1 MVWGVDLTLFIKLFL
16 YFYIIYILCIYFICI
31 FERSTGQKH
40 SSSHNTHIMTILESI
55 EQKVAIAVEAINAIL
70 PEGYFTTNTI
80 SSTNFGNSGYI
91 VIKKVCPIDYIVQI
105 CKVRISDH
113 YATNSVR
120 ESSEIMIDQLRFNL
134 DELMTRVERSMF
146 PERFE
151 QVEIRTLTGDL
162 LTSNFQVGR
171 KPYTTL
177 TEPTFL
183 GEVIGKKGNLLHSY
197 SWMKEDV
204 RFEWRKK

>member
-1 MVWGVDLTLFIKLFL
+1 
-16 YFYIIYILCIYFICI
+16 
-31 FERSTGQKH
+31 
-40 SSSHNTHIMTILESI
+40 MTILESI
-55 EQKVAIAVEAINAIL
+55 EQKVAMAVETINAIL
-70 PEGYFTTNTI
+70 PEGYYTTNTI

-120 ESSEIMIDQLRFNL
+120 EATEIMIDQLHFNL
-134 DELMTRVERSMF
+134 DELMTRVERAMF

-151 QVEIRTLTGDL
+151 QVEIRTLTGDVL
-162 LTSNFQVGR
+162 KSNFQVGG
-171 KPYTTL
+171 KPFTTL

-197 SWMKEDV
+197 SWRKEDG

>member
-1 MVWGVDLTLFIKLFL
+1 
-16 YFYIIYILCIYFICI
+16 
-31 FERSTGQKH
+31 
-40 SSSHNTHIMTILESI
+40 MTILESI

-91 VIKKVCPIDYIVQI
+91 VIKKVCPVDYIVQI

-134 DELMTRVERSMF
+134 DELMTRVERAMF

-151 QVEIRTLTGDL
+151 QVEIRTLTGDIQ
-162 LTSNFQVGR
+162 TSNFQVGG
-171 KPYTTL
+171 KPFTTL

-183 GEVIGKKGNLLHSY
+183 GEVIGKKGNLLHRY
-197 SWMKEDV
+197 TWMKEDV

>member
-1 MVWGVDLTLFIKLFL
+1 
-16 YFYIIYILCIYFICI
+16 
-31 FERSTGQKH
+31 
-40 SSSHNTHIMTILESI
+40 MTILESI
-55 EQKVAIAVEAINAIL
+55 EQKVAMAVETINAIL
-70 PEGYFTTNTI
+70 PEGYYTTNTI

-91 VIKKVCPIDYIVQI
+91 VIKKVCPIDYIVQV

-120 ESSEIMIDQLRFNL
+120 EATEIMIDQLHFNL
-134 DELMTRVERSMF
+134 DDLMTRVERAMF

-151 QVEIRTLTGDL
+151 QIQIRTLTGDV
-162 LTSNFQVGR
+162 LTSNFQVGG
-171 KPYTTL
+171 KPFTTL
-177 TEPTFL
+177 SEPTYL

-204 RFEWRKK
+204 VLAWRKK

>member
-1 MVWGVDLTLFIKLFL
+1 
-16 YFYIIYILCIYFICI
+16 
-31 FERSTGQKH
+31 
-40 SSSHNTHIMTILESI
+40 MTSLESI
-55 EQKVAIAVEAINAIL
+55 KQKVAIAVEAINAIL
-70 PEGYFTTNTI
+70 PEGYFIENTI

-91 VIKKVCPIDYIVQI
+91 VIKKVCPIDYIVQV

-113 YATNSVR
+113 YATNRFR
-120 ESSEIMIDQLRFNL
+120 EATEIMIDQLRFKL
-134 DELMTRVERSMF
+134 DELMTRVERAMF

-151 QVEIRTLTGDL
+151 QVEIRTLTGDS

-171 KPYTTL
+171 KPFTTL

-183 GEVIGKKGNLLHSY
+183 GEVIGKKGNLLHRY
-197 SWMKEDV
+197 TWMKEDV

>member
-1 MVWGVDLTLFIKLFL
+1 
-16 YFYIIYILCIYFICI
+16 
-31 FERSTGQKH
+31 
-40 SSSHNTHIMTILESI
+40 MTILESI

-197 SWMKEDV
+197 TWMKEDV

>member
-1 MVWGVDLTLFIKLFL
+1 
-16 YFYIIYILCIYFICI
+16 
-31 FERSTGQKH
+31 
-40 SSSHNTHIMTILESI
+40 MTILESI
-55 EQKVAIAVEAINAIL
+55 EQKVAMAVETINAIL
-70 PEGYFTTNTI
+70 PEGYYTTNTI

-91 VIKKVCPIDYIVQI
+91 VIKKVCPIDYIVQV

-120 ESSEIMIDQLRFNL
+120 EATEIMIDQIHFNL
-134 DELMTRVERSMF
+134 DELMTRVERAMF

-151 QVEIRTLTGDL
+151 QIQIRTLTGDVL
-162 LTSNFQVGR
+162 KSNFQVGG

-177 TEPTFL
+177 TDPTFL

>member
-1 MVWGVDLTLFIKLFL
+1 
-16 YFYIIYILCIYFICI
+16 
-31 FERSTGQKH
+31 
-40 SSSHNTHIMTILESI
+40 MTILESI
-55 EQKVAIAVEAINAIL
+55 EQKVAMAVETINAIL
-70 PEGYFTTNTI
+70 PEGYYTTNTI

-91 VIKKVCPIDYIVQI
+91 VIKKVCPIDYIVQV

-120 ESSEIMIDQLRFNL
+120 EATEIMIDQLHFNL
-134 DELMTRVERSMF
+134 DELMTRVERAMF

-151 QVEIRTLTGDL
+151 QIQIRTLTGDVL
-162 LTSNFQVGR
+162 KSNFQVGG

-177 TEPTFL
+177 LEPTFL

-197 SWMKEDV
+197 TWMKEDM
-204 RFEWRKK
+204 RYEWRRK

>member
-1 MVWGVDLTLFIKLFL
+1 
-16 YFYIIYILCIYFICI
+16 
-31 FERSTGQKH
+31 
-40 SSSHNTHIMTILESI
+40 MTILESI
-55 EQKVAIAVEAINAIL
+55 EQKVAIAVETINAIL
-70 PEGYFTTNTI
+70 PEGYYTTNTI

-91 VIKKVCPIDYIVQI
+91 VIKKVCPIDYIVQV

-120 ESSEIMIDQLRFNL
+120 EATEIMIDQLHFNL
-134 DELMTRVERSMF
+134 DELMTRVERAMF

-151 QVEIRTLTGDL
+151 QIQIRTLTGDVL
-162 LTSNFQVGR
+162 KSNFQVGG
-171 KPYTTL
+171 KPFTTL